1 MGAQIK
7 QRDGSPRI
15 ALLVPLGL
23 AVALALGCIV
33 AALVLTVPL
42 AAQTGYARGLAGI
55 AALAVIV
62 PCAVQ
67 VLAFA
72 DGASQIRRAQAARSA
87 WLRITAEVVVGGLL
101 TVLLALPLAVAAT
114 PAGWLLLLL
123 PVAGAYLL
131 AIGFLVIQ
139 PRYGDVRPTQGT

>member
-1 MGAQIK
+1 
-7 QRDGSPRI
+7 
-15 ALLVPLGL
+15 
-23 AVALALGCIV
+23 
-33 AALVLTVPL
+33 L

-62 PCAVQ
+62 PGAVQ

-72 DGASQIRRAQAARSA
+72 DGASQIRHAQAARSA

-131 AIGFLVIQ
+131 AIGFLVIK
-139 PRYGDVRPTQGT
+139 PRYGDMRPTQGT

>member
-1 MGAQIK
+1 MSGFP
-7 QRDGSPRI
+7 RSPRS

-23 AVALALGCIV
+23 AAALALGCIV

-42 AAQTGYARGLAGI
+42 AAQTGYVRGLAGI

-67 VLAFA
+67 VLTFA
-72 DGASQIRRAQAARSA
+72 DGARQIRHAQAARSA
-87 WLRITAEVVVGGLL
+87 WLRITAEVVVGALL

-114 PAGWLLLLL
+114 PAGWLLVLL
-123 PVAGAYLL
+123 PAAGAYLL
-131 AIGFLVIQ
+131 AIGFIVIQ
-139 PRYGDVRPTQGT
+139 PRYGDVPPTQGT